1 MATPGITRIHGA
13 AIPQVLTGG
22 YQIRWFK
29 AATAGFFQDAAGTS
43 YATADAEPGSKFET
57 AVRAIQ
63 SVATIVVLGTP
74 TSGGFIVGVDAAT
87 FFGRDDETGYAADTA
102 LDTID
107 ALLTTALGGAV
118 TTTEVSITGAT
129 FA

>member
-1 MATPGITRIHGA
+1 MVELTPGIARIHGA

-29 AATAGFFQDAAGTS
+29 AATAGFFTNAAGNS
-43 YATADAEPGSKFET
+43 YTVNEAGSVFET
-57 AVRAIQ
+57 AVRAIEQ
-63 SVATIVVLGTP
+63 VATIVILGTP

-87 FFGRDDETGYAADTA
+87 FYGRGDSTGYAADTA

-107 ALLTTALGGAV
+107 AVLTTALGGAV
-118 TTTEVSITGAT
+118 TTTEVSILGAT